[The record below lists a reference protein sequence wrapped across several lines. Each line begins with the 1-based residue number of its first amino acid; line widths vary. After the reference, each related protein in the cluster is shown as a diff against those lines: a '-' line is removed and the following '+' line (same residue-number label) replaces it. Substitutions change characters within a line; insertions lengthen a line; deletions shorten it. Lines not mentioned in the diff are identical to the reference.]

1 MDEKT
6 AELRDI
12 FIDTTGST
20 SVTENQE
27 ETRGSLASEQEDV
40 TERVLE
46 LVATMRDRYEFESEL
61 DDETL
66 LEVVRGYYDGESDAA
81 LAASLEVTEGAV
93 FRARMDLHLVRE
105 ADRDAPFDL
114 ERLRSLIAR
123 DADAAECAA
132 ELGCDVD
139 VVRRY
144 RAVVETETEATRAND
159 RFRDE
164 FEELLTDS
172 ELSGQYVHD
181 AREDGLR
188 EATEDIETDV
198 SF

>member
-27 ETRGSLASEQEDV
+27 EDRGSIASERGDAD
-40 TERVLE
+40 ERVLE
-46 LVATMRDRYEFESEL
+46 IVGSMRERYEFESEF
-61 DDETL
+61 DDEEL
-66 LEVVRGYYDGESDAA
+66 LRLVRGYYEGESDDDIAAA
-81 LAASLEVTEGAV
+81 LDADGDAV

-105 ADRDAPFDL
+105 SDRDAPIDL
-114 ERLRSLIAR
+114 ERLRTLLAR
-123 DADAAECAA
+123 GSDVRACAG
-132 ELGCDVD
+132 ELDCDVD
-139 VVRRY
+139 TVEHY
-144 RAVVETETEATRAND
+144 RAIVEAETEATRAND

-164 FEELLTDS
+164 FAELLTDS
-172 ELSGQYVHD
+172 DLTGQFARD
-181 AREDGLR
+181 AREDGLK

-198 SF
+198 SL

>member
-27 ETRGSLASEQEDV
+27 ESRGSLASDRSDAD
-40 TERVLE
+40 ERVLE
-46 LVATMRDRYEFESEL
+46 LIGTMRERYEFESEFD
-61 DDETL
+61 DDEL
-66 LEVVRGYYDGESDAA
+66 LRLVRGYYEGEDDAGLGAA
-81 LAASLEVTEGAV
+81 LDADERAA
-93 FRARMDLHLVRE
+93 FRARMDLHLIRD
-105 ADRDAPFDL
+105 ADRAAPIDL
-114 ERLRSLIAR
+114 ERLRTLIAR
-123 DADAAECAA
+123 GSDAEACAD
-132 ELGCDVD
+132 ELGCDVET
-139 VVRRY
+139 VERY
-144 RAVVETETEATRAND
+144 RAVVEAETEAIRAND

-164 FEELLTDS
+164 FAELLTDS
-172 ELSGQYVHD
+172 DLTEQFARD